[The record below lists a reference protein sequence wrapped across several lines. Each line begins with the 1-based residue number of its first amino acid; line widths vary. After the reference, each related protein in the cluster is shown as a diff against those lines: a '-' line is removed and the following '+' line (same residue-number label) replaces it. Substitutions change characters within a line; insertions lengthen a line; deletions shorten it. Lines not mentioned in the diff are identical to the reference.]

1 LRARPLVP
9 GDGITLQT
17 KVAANAQAM
26 KRWLGKAET
35 ALGNHSDRLNAINIF
50 PVADGDTGTNLY
62 LTVRAA
68 ARALRT
74 DASAHADTFQR
85 EPVKQ
90 ESFKQEPFQKERVRK
105 NPVQKEPGQVDVGA
119 VLALAGQAAL
129 EQARGNSGTLFSVFL
144 CAAAEPLAGH
154 TRLTSTLLA
163 AALNRAQIRAWSALS
178 DPVPGTML
186 SVMEAAAR
194 SAAAVDAGQNG
205 DDSNHALGLALDAA
219 VEGAL
224 AAVVRT
230 EGQLD
235 ALRTAHVVD
244 AGGVGMLLILD
255 CLRSAVLG
263 EELQSELL
271 DGLHGYDVQDPHI
284 HNDMPDDDGVEVMCT
299 ISLSPL
305 DAATLRQRLDEM
317 GDSVIMSQ
325 VGSATDADGKY
336 RWRVHVHVPAPE
348 PAVALIGSLGE
359 PTEISVSQL
368 ALPRDPAGYER

>member
-1 LRARPLVP
+1 
-9 GDGITLQT
+9 LQT

-68 ARALRT
+68 ARAL
-74 DASAHADTFQR
+74 H
-85 EPVKQ
+85 
-90 ESFKQEPFQKERVRK
+90 
-105 NPVQKEPGQVDVGA
+105 NNGPGQINTGQINTAQVSTGHISTGQADAGQTDVGA
-119 VLALAGQAAL
+119 VLASAGQAAM

-144 CAAAEPLAGH
+144 CAAAEPLVGH

-194 SAAAVDAGQNG
+194 AAAAVDSGQNG

-224 AAVVRT
+224 AAVIRT
-230 EGQLD
+230 EGQLA
-235 ALRTAHVVD
+235 ALQAAHVVD

-263 EELQSELL
+263 QELQSELL

-305 DAATLRQRLDEM
+305 NAATLRQRLDEI
-317 GDSVIMSQ
+317 GESVIMSQ
-325 VGSATDADGKY
+325 VGAATDADGNY
-336 RWRVHVHVPAPE
+336 RWRVHVHVPDPE
-348 PAVALIGSLGE
+348 PAVRLIRSLGD
-359 PTEISVSQL
+359 PSHITVSEL
-368 ALPRDPAGYER
+368 ALPRDPDADPVISNGYER